1 MEINELYVYDETSH
15 TCLRWAVDIYS
26 GRWKNFKNVGIG
38 DVAGGLGN
46 SGYYQVR
53 KERKLQLVH
62 RVIWEMHYGEIE
74 QGKFI
79 DHIDGDRTN
88 NKLCNLRVVSRTGNA
103 RNCAPRQDNTSGT
116 VGVTLCVNTQR
127 SGNKSYLWRAC
138 WTDLSGKERSKA
150 FNISKYGDEGA
161 YNLAVEYRQK
171 MVDELNLLG
180 AGYTERHT
188 AKGENS
194 GRHI

>member
-1 MEINELYVYDETSH
+1 MEINELYVYDETSP

-26 GRWKNFKNVGIG
+26 GRWKNLKNVGIG

-62 RVIWEMHYGEIE
+62 RVIWEMHYGPIE

-88 NKLCNLRVVSRTGNA
+88 NKLDNLRLVSRSGNA
-103 RNCAPRQDNTSGT
+103 RNCTPRHDNTSGV
-116 VGVTLCVNTQR
+116 VGVSFFTNINRNGSL
-127 SGNKSYLWRAC
+127 SYIWRC
-138 WTDLSGKERSKA
+138 KWTDLGGKERSKA
-150 FNISKYGDEGA
+150 FSINKYGNAEA
-161 YNLAVEYRQK
+161 FKLACEHREK
-171 MVDELNLLG
+171 MIQELNELG
-180 AGYTERHT
+180 AGYTERHG
-188 AKGENS
+188 K
-194 GRHI
+194 